1 MRIES
6 VEFVCSA
13 GSVVECPAGSLPEVA
28 VSGRSNVGKSSLLNH
43 LVGKRRL
50 AQVSKT
56 PGKTQRLHFFLVN
69 GKFHLVDLPGYGYAR
84 VPESVQRD
92 WRVMMQGYLR
102 QRRQLVG
109 VLQLV
114 DSRHPPSR
122 QDCEMVEWLLA
133 EKLAF
138 CLVTTKTDKLQAGE
152 RRQALAGIARDLRV
166 PAALPFV
173 PFSSQSREG
182 VKELGA
188 WLAQTLESAA
198 SRPALR
204 GGNGSGPKGG

>member
-1 MRIES
+1 M
-6 VEFVCSA
+6 EFVCSA
-13 GSVVECPAGSLPEVA
+13 GSIGECPAGPLPEVA

-84 VPESVQRD
+84 VPESVLRD
-92 WRVMMQGYLR
+92 WRAMMQGYLR
-102 QRRQLVG
+102 QRRQLCG

-133 EKLAF
+133 EKLDF
-138 CLVTTKTDKLQAGE
+138 CLVTTKMDKLRPGE
-152 RRQALAGIARDLRV
+152 RQQALGGILRTLRL

-173 PFSSQSREG
+173 PFSSQSGEG
-182 VKELGA
+182 VPEVGA
-188 WLAQTLESAA
+188 WLAQTVASAA
-198 SRPALR
+198 NRPALR
-204 GGNGSGPKGG
+204 GGNGSGMKGR